1 MKRDRSS
8 TAVQLKSEVKSQ
20 TEERR
25 KLEALKAQLLREEAA
40 LKVADDKVA
49 VDTSK
54 SSALDKE
61 AVVTREELQKR
72 EKELQVFISAF
83 NAGKKEEASYK

>member
-20 TEERR
+20 AEERR
-25 KLEALKAQLLREEAA
+25 KLETLKAQLAREEAA
-40 LKVADDKVA
+40 LKVAEDKVA

-54 SSALDKE
+54 SAALDKE
-61 AVVTREELQKR
+61 AVATREELQER
-72 EKELQVFISAF
+72 EKELQVFINAF